1 MGMSASQARLLSLTA
16 RMTDNEN
23 SAQDITYSKI
33 RLANQTQELNNEYLD
48 ALDATKLTVLTGFN
62 NSEEVYTD
70 ISYGLMTGYNT
81 VATGKQYVV
90 TDAKGRVLVTAQ
102 YAAAFEAGNGDLN
115 KFLAE
120 LGYSQAT
127 IDVSENSGASDTDK
141 ALAKQKVHEAWDQ
154 YLTSVGLHYGDDEH
168 GLEFGYTSFGNDPYN
183 RYPTYTLI
191 DLNTGEKSTKALV
204 YEGST
209 QEQREFYDYAVAL
222 TEAYY
227 GTSDSINSLKTAADS
242 ENAGYVKYL
251 TNIFQKML
259 SAGYYTEDE
268 PNETIKDNAWFEQ
281 QLRDG
286 KLLLEYYSTTEKKFV
301 STSIDSDTAIQEVE
315 DERELSLIEQEYNNK
330 LDDLEAKDNQFDLEL
345 KKLDTEH
352 NALQTEYD
360 AVKSVIEKNV
370 EKTFNIFS

>member
-141 ALAKQKVHEAWDQ
+141 TLAKQKVHEAWDQ

-183 RYPTYTLI
+183 GYPTYTLI

>member
-120 LGYSQAT
+120 LGDSQAT

-183 RYPTYTLI
+183 GYPTYTLI

-227 GTSDSINSLKTAADS
+227 GTSDSINTLKTAADS

>member
-90 TDAKGRVLVTAQ
+90 TEAKGRVLVTAQ

-183 RYPTYTLI
+183 GYPTYTLI

-227 GTSDSINSLKTAADS
+227 GTSDSINTLKTAADS

>member
-16 RMTDNEN
+16 RLSDNEN
-23 SAQDITYSKI
+23 SAQDLSYSKI
-33 RLANQTQELNNEYLD
+33 RLANQTEELNKEYLE
-48 ALDATKLTVLTGFN
+48 AINATKLTVLTGFKD
-62 NSEEVYTD
+62 SEEIYTD

-81 VATGKQYVV
+81 VACGKQYVV
-90 TDAKGRVLVTAQ
+90 TDSKGRALVTAAQ
-102 YAAAFEAGNGDLN
+102 AKAFENGNGDLN
-115 KFLAE
+115 KFLAAM
-120 LGYSQAT
+120 GYSQAT
-127 IDVSENSGASDTDK
+127 IDVSANSAASDTDK

-168 GLEFGYTSFGNDPYN
+168 GLEFGYESFSANPFDG
-183 RYPTYTLI
+183 YPTYTLT
-191 DLNTGEKSTKALV
+191 DLNTGAKSTKALN
-204 YEGST
+204 YEGT
-209 QEQREFYDYAVAL
+209 TKEQRELYDYAVAM

-227 GTSDSINSLKTAADS
+227 GTSDSVNTLQTAAKS
-242 ENAGYVKYL
+242 ENTGYVKYL
-251 TNIFQKML
+251 SNIFQKML
-259 SAGYYTEDE
+259 SSGFYTEDD
-268 PNETIKDNAWFEQ
+268 PAKTIKDNAWFEQ
-281 QLRDG
+281 GLRDG

-315 DERELSLIEQEYNNK
+315 DEREIALIEQKYQND
-330 LDDLEAKDNQFDLEL
+330 LDALESQDNRFDLEL

>member
-33 RLANQTQELNNEYLD
+33 RLANQTQELNNEYLE
-48 ALDATKLTVLTGFN
+48 ALDATKLTVLTGFKD
-62 NSEEVYTD
+62 SQEIYTD

-81 VATGKQYVV
+81 VAAGKQYVV
-90 TDAKGRVLVTAQ
+90 TDPKGQVLVTAEMIKA
-102 YAAAFEAGNGDLN
+102 YESGNGDLN
-115 KFLAE
+115 KFLAA

-127 IDVSENSGASDTDK
+127 IDVSANSDASDEDK
-141 ALAKQKVHEAWDQ
+141 ALAEQKVHEAWDK
-154 YLTSVGLHYGDDEH
+154 YLTSVGLHFEDEEH
-168 GLEFGYTSFGNDPYN
+168 GLKFGYVSFSNDYFDG
-183 RYPTYTLI
+183 YPTYTLI
-191 DLNTGEKSTKALV
+191 DLNTGEKSTRALN

-209 QEQREFYDYAVAL
+209 QEQREFYDYAVAM
-222 TEAYY
+222 TEAFY
-227 GTSDSINSLKTAADS
+227 GTSDSINKLKTAADS
-242 ENAGYVKYL
+242 ENTGYVKYL
-251 TNIFQKML
+251 TNIFQKMA
-259 SAGYYTEDE
+259 SSGYYTEDE
-268 PNETIKDNAWFEQ
+268 PNETIRDNAWFEK
-281 QLRDG
+281 QLKEG

-301 STSIDSDTAIQEVE
+301 PTSIDSDTAIQEVE
-315 DERELSLIEQEYNNK
+315 DERELSLIEQKYNNR
-330 LDDLEAKDNQFDLEL
+330 LDELEKKDNQFDLEL

>member
-33 RLANQTQELNNEYLD
+33 RLANQTEELNNEYLD
-48 ALDATKLTVLTGFN
+48 ALDATKLTVLTGFKD
-62 NSEEVYTD
+62 SEEIYTD

-81 VATGKQYVV
+81 VAAGKQYVV
-90 TDAKGRVLVTAQ
+90 TDVKGRVLVTAE

-127 IDVSENSGASDTDK
+127 IDVSANSEASDTDK

-154 YLTSVGLHYGDDEH
+154 YLTSVDLHYGDEEH
-168 GLEFGYTSFGNDPYN
+168 GLEFGYTSFGNEPYN
-183 RYPTYTLI
+183 GYPTYTLI
-191 DLNTGEKSTKALV
+191 DLNTGAQSTKALV

-227 GTSDSINSLKTAADS
+227 GTSDSVNTLKTAADS
-242 ENAGYVKYL
+242 ENAGYIKYL
-251 TNIFQKML
+251 SNIFQKML
-259 SAGYYTEDE
+259 SAGYYTEEE
-268 PNETIKDNAWFEQ
+268 PTETIKDNAWFEK
-281 QLRDG
+281 QLKDG

-315 DERELSLIEQEYNNK
+315 DERELSLIEQKYNNQ

>member
-183 RYPTYTLI
+183 GYPTYTLI

-227 GTSDSINSLKTAADS
+227 GTSDSINTLKTAADS

-268 PNETIKDNAWFEQ
+268 PNETIKDNA
-281 QLRDG
+281 
-286 KLLLEYYSTTEKKFV
+286 
-301 STSIDSDTAIQEVE
+301 
-315 DERELSLIEQEYNNK
+315 
-330 LDDLEAKDNQFDLEL
+330 
-345 KKLDTEH
+345 
-352 NALQTEYD
+352 
-360 AVKSVIEKNV
+360 
-370 EKTFNIFS
+370 

>member
-23 SAQDITYSKI
+23 SAQDLSYSKI
-33 RLANQTQELNNEYLD
+33 RLAYQTEELNNEYLE
-48 ALDATKLTVLTGFN
+48 ALDATKLTVLTGFKD
-62 NSEEVYTD
+62 SQEIYTD
-70 ISYGLMTGYNT
+70 ISYGLLTGYNT
-81 VATGKQYVV
+81 VAAGKQYVV
-90 TDAKGRVLVTAQ
+90 TDKKGHVLVTEAQ
-102 YAAAFEAGNGDLN
+102 AKAFEAGNGDLN
-115 KFLAE
+115 KFLAA

-127 IDVSENSGASDTDK
+127 IDVSANSTASEQDK

-154 YLTSVGLHYGDDEH
+154 YLTSVGLHYGDEEH

-183 RYPTYTLI
+183 GYPTYTLI
-191 DLNTGEKSTKALV
+191 DLNTGDKSTKALNF
-204 YEGST
+204 EGST
-209 QEQREFYDYAVAL
+209 QEQRELYDYAVAM

-227 GTSDSINSLKTAADS
+227 GTSDSINTLKTAAES
-242 ENAGYVKYL
+242 ENTGYVKYL
-251 TNIFQKML
+251 SNIFQKML
-259 SAGYYTEDE
+259 SAGYYTEE
-268 PNETIKDNAWFEQ
+268 IPAETIKDNAWFEK
-281 QLRDG
+281 
-286 KLLLEYYSTTEKKFV
+286 KLKEGDLQLEYYSTTEKKFV

-315 DERELSLIEQEYNNK
+315 DEREIAIIQQKYNNQ
-330 LDDLEAKDNQFDLEL
+330 LDDLEAKDNRFDLEL

>member
-1 MGMSASQARLLSLTA
+1 M
-16 RMTDNEN
+16 
-23 SAQDITYSKI
+23 
-33 RLANQTQELNNEYLD
+33 
-48 ALDATKLTVLTGFN
+48 
-62 NSEEVYTD
+62 
-70 ISYGLMTGYNT
+70 
-81 VATGKQYVV
+81 
-90 TDAKGRVLVTAQ
+90 
-102 YAAAFEAGNGDLN
+102 
-115 KFLAE
+115 
-120 LGYSQAT
+120 
-127 IDVSENSGASDTDK
+127 
-141 ALAKQKVHEAWDQ
+141 
-154 YLTSVGLHYGDDEH
+154 
-168 GLEFGYTSFGNDPYN
+168 
-183 RYPTYTLI
+183 
-191 DLNTGEKSTKALV
+191 

-227 GTSDSINSLKTAADS
+227 GTSDSINTLKTAADS